1 MKPIDEMT
9 GAEKA
14 AALMVALGPDAA
26 AEIMK
31 HLDEESIQRISREI
45 AVVERLTPR
54 EREDL
59 IGEFLIDLRK
69 RKKTVQGGENVA
81 RELLLASFG
90 EEKAAGILKKL
101 TRQNLEK
108 GFEFLAGIEPDVL
121 YSFIQGEH
129 PQTIAITLAHLPAA
143 RAAEVLK
150 LLPPADAKEAALRM
164 ARMEKTSPDAVLE
177 IARVIRKKYE
187 KLQQSGRR
195 FEAAGG
201 VDALVSILGHMSG
214 EQEKKLMDHF
224 DGSMPEISHEIRER
238 IFTFDN
244 IANLSNQEMRV
255 LIDELHDDRVI
266 AMALKG
272 AGDEIRFK
280 FLRNMSRNRATDI
293 LAEMDALG
301 PQRLGDI
308 QEARDYIVG
317 HMKRLDIEG
326 TISIRKEK
334 EKYVE

>member
-1 MKPIDEMT
+1 MKSIDEMT
-9 GAEKA
+9 GTERA
-14 AALMVALGPDAA
+14 AALMVALGPAAA

-31 HLDEESIQRISREI
+31 HLDEDSIQRISREI
-45 AVVERLTPR
+45 AVVERLTVH

-59 IGEFLIDLRK
+59 IGEFLIGLRK
-69 RKKTVQGGENVA
+69 RRKNLQGGENVA
-81 RELLLASFG
+81 RELLVASFG

-108 GFEFLAGIEPDVL
+108 GFEFLAGIESETL
-121 YSFIQGEH
+121 FSFIQNEH
-129 PQTIAITLAHLPAA
+129 PQTIAITLAYLPASK
-143 RAAEVLK
+143 AAEVLQ
-150 LLPPADAKEAALRM
+150 LLPPGDAKEAALRM

-187 KLQQSGRR
+187 KLQQSGRS

-214 EQEKKLMDHF
+214 DQEKKLMDHF
-224 DGSMPEISHEIRER
+224 DGSMPEISQEIRER
-238 IFTFDN
+238 IFTFEN
-244 IANLSNQEMRV
+244 IANLSNQEMRA
-255 LIDELHDDRVI
+255 LIDELHDERLI

-272 AGDEIRFK
+272 AGDEVRFK

-293 LAEMDALG
+293 LGEIDALG
-301 PQRLGDI
+301 AQGLSDI
-308 QEARDYIVG
+308 QEARDYIVD
-317 HMKRLDIEG
+317 HMRRLDLEG

>member
-1 MKPIDEMT
+1 MKSIDEMN

-14 AALMVALGPDAA
+14 AALMVALGPAAA

-31 HLDEESIQRISREI
+31 HLDEDSIQRISREI
-45 AVVERLTPR
+45 AVVERLTIH

-59 IGEFLIDLRK
+59 IGEFLIGLRK
-69 RKKTVQGGENVA
+69 RRKNLQGGENVA
-81 RELLLASFG
+81 RELLEAALG
-90 EEKAAGILKKL
+90 EEKAAAILKKL

-108 GFEFLAGIEPDVL
+108 GFEFLAGIESETL
-121 YSFIQGEH
+121 FSFIQNEH
-129 PQTIAITLAHLPAA
+129 PQTIAITLAYLPAA
-143 RAAEVLK
+143 KAAEVLT
-150 LLPPADAKEAALRM
+150 LLSPADAKEAALRM

-187 KLQQSGRR
+187 KLRQSGRD
-195 FEAAGG
+195 FESAGG

-214 EQEKKLMDHF
+214 DQEKKLMDHF
-224 DGSMPEISHEIRER
+224 DGTMPEISQEIRER
-238 IFTFDN
+238 IFTFEN
-244 IANLSNQEMRV
+244 IANLNNQEMRV
-255 LIDELHDDRVI
+255 LIDELHDDRLI

-272 AGDEIRFK
+272 AGDEVRFK

-293 LAEMDALG
+293 LGEIDALG
-301 PQRLGDI
+301 PQRLSDI
-308 QEARDYIVG
+308 QEARDYIVD

-326 TISIRKEK
+326 SISIRKEK

>member
-1 MKPIDEMT
+1 MKSIDEMT
-9 GAEKA
+9 GTERA
-14 AALMVALGPDAA
+14 AALMVALGPAAA

-31 HLDEESIQRISREI
+31 HLDEDSIQRISREI
-45 AVVERLTPR
+45 AVVERLTVH

-59 IGEFLIDLRK
+59 IGEFLIGLRK
-69 RKKTVQGGENVA
+69 RRKNLQGGENVA
-81 RELLLASFG
+81 RELLVASFG

-108 GFEFLAGIEPDVL
+108 GFEFLAGIESETL
-121 YSFIQGEH
+121 FSFIQNEH
-129 PQTIAITLAHLPAA
+129 PQTIAITLAYLPASK
-143 RAAEVLK
+143 AAEVLQ
-150 LLPPADAKEAALRM
+150 LLPPGDAKEAALRM

-187 KLQQSGRR
+187 KLQQSGRS

-214 EQEKKLMDHF
+214 DQEKKLMDHF
-224 DGSMPEISHEIRER
+224 DGSMPEISQEIRER
-238 IFTFDN
+238 IFTFEN
-244 IANLSNQEMRV
+244 IANLSNQEMRA
-255 LIDELHDDRVI
+255 LIDELHDERLI

-272 AGDEIRFK
+272 AGDEVRFK

-293 LAEMDALG
+293 LGEIDALG
-301 PQRLGDI
+301 AQRLSDI
-308 QEARDYIVG
+308 QEARDYIVD
-317 HMKRLDIEG
+317 HMRRLDLEG

>member
-1 MKPIDEMT
+1 MKSIDEMT
-9 GAEKA
+9 GTERA
-14 AALMVALGPDAA
+14 AALMVALGPAAA

-31 HLDEESIQRISREI
+31 HLDEDSIQRISREI
-45 AVVERLTPR
+45 AVVERLTVH

-59 IGEFLIDLRK
+59 IGEFLIGLRK
-69 RKKTVQGGENVA
+69 RRKNLQGGENVA
-81 RELLLASFG
+81 RELLVASFG

-108 GFEFLAGIEPDVL
+108 GFEFLAGIESETL
-121 YSFIQGEH
+121 FSFIQNEH
-129 PQTIAITLAHLPAA
+129 PQTIAITLAYLPASK
-143 RAAEVLK
+143 AAEVLQ
-150 LLPPADAKEAALRM
+150 LLPPGDAKEAALRM

-187 KLQQSGRR
+187 KLQQSGRS

-214 EQEKKLMDHF
+214 DQEKKLMDHF
-224 DGSMPEISHEIRER
+224 DGSMPEISQEIRER
-238 IFTFDN
+238 IFTFEN
-244 IANLSNQEMRV
+244 IANLSNQEMRA
-255 LIDELHDDRVI
+255 LIDELHDERLI

-272 AGDEIRFK
+272 AGDEVRFK
-280 FLRNMSRNRATDI
+280 FLRNISRNRATDI
-293 LAEMDALG
+293 LGEIDALG
-301 PQRLGDI
+301 AQRLSDI
-308 QEARDYIVG
+308 QEARDYIVD
-317 HMKRLDIEG
+317 HMKRLDLEG